1 MVGAAVLIVLLVA
14 FGPMLLDGGP
24 GKPGEEEL
32 PPGQR
37 GDEIRTHTFRLN
49 ESRAVA
55 PSAEP
60 VPPVRLAAEAPRRAT
75 AEDRVPAATSVKA
88 PVVTPGPSGRDP
100 EPAAAAGRQ
109 EPAAV
114 LARVQDSTATEPAAA
129 PARPE
134 AAARS
139 SGGWLVQIGTFGQK
153 GNAERLSGAL
163 QKSGFDAFVSPTS
176 RGEKTLYRVR
186 VGPAGAKE
194 EATQLAGRLGAA
206 GHQGQV
212 VPQ

>member
-1 MVGAAVLIVLLVA
+1 
-14 FGPMLLDGGP
+14 
-24 GKPGEEEL
+24 
-32 PPGQR
+32 
-37 GDEIRTHTFRLN
+37 
-49 ESRAVA
+49 
-55 PSAEP
+55 
-60 VPPVRLAAEAPRRAT
+60 
-75 AEDRVPAATSVKA
+75 
-88 PVVTPGPSGRDP
+88 
-100 EPAAAAGRQ
+100 
-109 EPAAV
+109 V

-186 VGPAGAKE
+186 VGPAGAKD